1 MSKINNK
8 IENVLYIKASGCFN
22 SLRLAI
28 LSFEEFLKE
37 PVATAAPI
45 YYRARNYLRDAKKF
59 HNEVLEEARRLMGPL
74 PKYSAVDFEK
84 WRADFLAQHHIV
96 VESRDYDSLREE
108 LLANGQLVQWMGR
121 ENIERLLAK
130 DFEPQ
135 QRDKRKLENI
145 KVRIILDQ
153 LREDLAAAE
162 ELNKTAMERL
172 RAAG

>member
-8 IENVLYIKASGCFN
+8 IENVLYIKASGCFD
-22 SLRLAI
+22 SLRLAV

-37 PVATAAPI
+37 PVAHAAPI

-59 HNEVLEEARRLMGPL
+59 YDEVLEEARRLMGPL
-74 PKYSAVDFEK
+74 PMYSALDFEK
-84 WRADFLAQHHIV
+84 WRAEFLAKHHIV
-96 VESRDYDSLREE
+96 VVSQDYHSLRDE

-121 ENIERLLAK
+121 ENIERLLAE

-135 QRDKRKLENI
+135 MRGKRKLENI

-153 LREDLAAAE
+153 LKENIAAAE